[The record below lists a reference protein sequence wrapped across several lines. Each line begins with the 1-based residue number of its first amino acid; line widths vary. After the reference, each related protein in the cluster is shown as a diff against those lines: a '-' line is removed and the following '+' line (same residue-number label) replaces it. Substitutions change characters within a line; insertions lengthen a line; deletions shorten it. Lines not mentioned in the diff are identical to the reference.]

1 MVGCGKGDRMAEQK
15 AVLRRKVAAARPADT
30 PVETGARAWRV
41 AVARAAR
48 DCIGLDLAVPVLRDD
63 RRSLGEL
70 LDLLPDRALLAV
82 LEGPEQGL
90 GLLALS
96 PEVLA
101 GVIEQQ
107 TIGRVAATPPLPR
120 RPTRTDAAM
129 CIRLVDAALSAL
141 ETALATSPDLTW
153 TAGFRYAS
161 FLDEA
166 RPVGL
171 LLEDV
176 PFRVLACDVDLA
188 GGVRSGRV
196 LLALPAEGRGPRPAP
211 PPPGGETPATAQ
223 AWQASLDGAVLGA
236 EIVLDAVIARLR
248 LPLAQAMALEPGA
261 ILPLRDGHLDRVALI
276 APGGDTIATGKLGQH
291 RGARALKLRKLA
303 DVAPPPAAP
312 TTPVLAPAETAG
324 TVAPTPLARSA

>member
-1 MVGCGKGDRMAEQK
+1 MAERD
-15 AVLRRKVAAARPADT
+15 AVLRRKVAAARPAET
-30 PVETGARAWRV
+30 PVETGGRAWRV
-41 AVARAAR
+41 AIARAAR
-48 DCIGLDLAVPVLRDD
+48 DCMGLDMAVPVLRDD
-63 RRSLGEL
+63 RRSLGEV
-70 LDLLPDRALLAV
+70 LDLLPERALLAV

-101 GVIEQQ
+101 AVIEQQ
-107 TIGRVAATPPLPR
+107 TIGRVSATPPLPR

-129 CIRLVDAALSAL
+129 CIRLVDAALLAL

-176 PFRVLACDVDLA
+176 PFRVLSCDVDLA
-188 GGVRSGRV
+188 SGARSGRV
-196 LLALPAEGRGPRPAP
+196 MLALPAEGRGPRPAAP
-211 PPPGGETPATAQ
+211 PSTGETPTTGQ
-223 AWQASLDGAVLGA
+223 AWQAALDGAVLGA

-291 RGARALKLRKLA
+291 RGARALKLRKLSDA
-303 DVAPPPAAP
+303 AAPPAAP
-312 TTPVLAPAETAG
+312 ATPMPTPADTAG
-324 TVAPTPLARSA
+324 PALPTALARSA